1 MRWPPWRKAEP
12 MTKPEPPPIGAT
24 DLDEA
29 RCARAS
35 SEAALRQTQNTDPS
49 IRATAARLREL
60 RITNGFA
67 ADIGAA
73 MRHRKA

>member
-1 MRWPPWRKAEP
+1 MKWPWRKAAP
-12 MTKPEPPPIGAT
+12 MHDPAQPDGAT

-29 RCARAS
+29 RRARLS
-35 SEAALRQTQNTDPS
+35 SELRLRQTQRADPS
-49 IRATAARLREL
+49 VRQTAASLREL